1 MYWRIHIL
9 YSPIRFQ
16 NTQQYTMNTAT
27 KYSVSDAATLYKKSR
42 ATLYKDIKNGVLSR
56 DHDGFIDFS
65 ELLRVY
71 GEPFGVKQ
79 VKRIDTSPIQNQNT
93 SEYTDKT
100 VVELKNQ
107 IDFLKKQLEKAE
119 DREAKANARI
129 DTLLTLIEMKPP
141 QSNMTTFIDQKSAP
155 DIATD
160 PRSEPEP
167 KDDGLT
173 TPVETENKRI
183 PVPEQVEPEQPKRG
197 WLSRFFLPNG

>member
-1 MYWRIHIL
+1 MKT
-9 YSPIRFQ
+9 S
-16 NTQQYTMNTAT
+16 T

-56 DHDGFIDFS
+56 DHDGSIDFS

-71 GEPFGVKQ
+71 GEPFGGTNS
-79 VKRIDTSPIQNQNT
+79 KRLDTSPRQNT
-93 SEYTDKT
+93 DIPEYTDST

-119 DREAKANARI
+119 DRETKANARI

-141 QSNMTTFIDQKSAP
+141 QANMSTFTEQQSDQ

-160 PRSEPEP
+160 PRSKKLNE
-167 KDDGLT
+167 DGLT
-173 TPVETENKRI
+173 TQEIKRI
-183 PVPEQVEPEQPKRG
+183 PVPEHIEPEPEKRG
-197 WLSRFFLPNG
+197 FWSRFFRPYD

>member
-167 KDDGLT
+167 KEDGLT

-183 PVPEQVEPEQPKRG
+183 PVPEHVEPEQPKRG
-197 WLSRFFLPNG
+197 FLSRFFLPNG